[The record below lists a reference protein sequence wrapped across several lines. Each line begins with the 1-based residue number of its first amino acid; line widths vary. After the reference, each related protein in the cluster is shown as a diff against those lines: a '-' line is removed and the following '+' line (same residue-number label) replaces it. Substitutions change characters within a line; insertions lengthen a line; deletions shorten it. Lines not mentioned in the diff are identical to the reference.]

1 MDRVLAAGAAALREV
16 DADRIRA
23 AWKRTLATLAMATAV
38 TLVRVLGG
46 CQSLS
51 HAPHVSL
58 YSIESCCI
66 VCACYERAVCGM
78 GACLCV

>member
-23 AWKRTLATLAMATAV
+23 AWKRTLAMLAMATAG

-58 YSIESCCI
+58 Y
-66 VCACYERAVCGM
+66 
-78 GACLCV
+78 